1 MARYNVRDCW
11 MVEELR
17 KEREASQLDIEE
29 ITNFISGNEVLTARR
44 REIYERVLS
53 DPEFAR
59 DDRYFHSREEAFDEA
74 ARKAVHKIK
83 LLKEMD
89 IASQVDKYYFRGA
102 VDEELPTQLNETMFI
117 PTIESQ
123 GTEEQKKKWLEPARE
138 YRIMGAYAQTE
149 LGHGTYLRGLETT
162 ATYRPETE
170 EFVIHSPTQTSI
182 KWWPGGLGH
191 SSTHAVV
198 PARLVTLGKDH
209 GMHLFIVQLRSL
221 EDHTPL
227 PGINVG
233 DIGPK
238 FGYFGMDNGYLQLDN
253 VRIPRDHMLMKYAQ
267 VAPDG
272 TYSKP
277 PTDKITYGTMVQVR
291 TGLVLFTAHALA
303 RALVIGVRY
312 SVVRR
317 QGEIEPGAGEVQV
330 MDYQTQQFKLLPL
343 LASAYALS
351 STGVAMMMMFIQ
363 GSNLSVRGQIEEG
376 NLDLLPELHA
386 TSAGLKAISAEISNN
401 GIEVCRMACGGHG
414 YSQASGLPHLYVNY
428 VPANT
433 YEGENT
439 VLFLQT
445 ARYLNKL
452 YSSGQ
457 PMSALPTNVC
467 YLATDYPGHA
477 SCGVRSVN
485 RLSDPHLQLEAF
497 RQRARRMVGVA
508 SSAYQRALGRGLTQP
523 QAWNSTTV
531 DWTVAAKVFTFSVIY
546 FITKN
551 QKFVWLTVTTVV
563 LKSFNDA
570 IEAKGLS
577 PANDVIMR
585 KLCSLYAMY
594 WMVQSSGEFMTDGY
608 MTPYHISL
616 ARSLLYSL
624 LAEVRKEAVPL
635 VDAFD
640 VPDEI
645 LNSALGRYDGDV
657 YTHLYQWAQR
667 APRNK
672 KKVHDVY
679 HKYFKKLLKPKL

>member
-1 MARYNVRDCW
+1 MSRYNVREGW

-17 KEREASQLDIEE
+17 REREASSLELEE
-29 ITNFISGNEVLTARR
+29 LTNFVDGNEAMTERR
-44 REIYERVLS
+44 RRMYDLVLM
-53 DPEFAR
+53 DPAFNR
-59 DDRYFHSREEAFDEA
+59 DDRYFMSKDEAFDAA
-74 ARKAVHKIK
+74 ARKAVHSIQTFKNME
-83 LLKEMD
+83 LTGRD
-89 IASQVDKYYFRGA
+89 VRYFFTTA
-102 VDEELPTQLNETMFI
+102 VDEELPTALHETMFI
-117 PTIESQ
+117 PSIESQ
-123 GTEEQKKKWLEPARE
+123 GTEEQKEKWLEPAKDF
-138 YRIMGAYAQTE
+138 RIMGAYAQTE

-162 ATYRPETE
+162 ATYDPTTQ

-191 SSTHAVV
+191 TSTHAIV
-198 PARLVTLGKDH
+198 PARLITKSKDH

-227 PGINVG
+227 PGISVG

-238 FGYFGMDNGYLQLDN
+238 FGFFGMDNGFLKLDN
-253 VRIPRDHMLMKYAQ
+253 VRIPRDQMLMKYAK

-272 TYSKP
+272 TYLKP

-291 TGLVLFTAHALA
+291 TGLVLFTAHGLS
-303 RALVIGVRY
+303 RALVIAVRY

-330 MDYQTQQFKLLPL
+330 MDYQTQQFRLLPL
-343 LASAYALS
+343 LASSYALS
-351 STGVAMMMMFIQ
+351 VTGIAMMMLFVQ
-363 GSNLSVRGQIEEG
+363 VRGQINEG
-376 NLDLLPELHA
+376 NLESLPELHA
-386 TSAGLKAISAEISNN
+386 TSAGLKAISAEIANE

-414 YSQASGLPHLYVNY
+414 YSQASGLPHLYVKY

-452 YSSGQ
+452 YSRR
-457 PMSALPTNVC
+457 LPLSHLPGNVC
-467 YLATDYPGHA
+467 YLATDYPTHVT
-477 SCGVRSVN
+477 CGVSSVEQL
-485 RLSDPHLQLEAF
+485 RDPHTQLEAY
-497 RQRARRMVGVA
+497 RQRARRVVGVA
-508 SSAYQRALGRGLTQP
+508 NSAYQQALARGMTQA
-523 QAWNSTTV
+523 QAWNTTTV
-531 DWTVAAKVFTFSVIY
+531 DWTVAAKAHCY
-546 FITKN
+546 Y
-551 QKFVWLTVTTVV
+551 VV
-563 LKSFNDA
+563 LKAFKEA
-570 IEAKGLS
+570 IDSKGLS
-577 PANDVIMR
+577 PANEAIMR

-594 WMVQSSGEFMTDGY
+594 WMVQKSGEFITGGY
-608 MTPYHISL
+608 MTPDHISL

-624 LAEVRKEAVPL
+624 LADIRREAVPL

-657 YTHLYQWAQR
+657 YRHLYEWAQR

-679 HKYFKKLLKPKL
+679 HKYFKKLLKAKL

>member
-1 MARYNVRDCW
+1 MACYNVRDCW

-29 ITNFISGNEVLTARR
+29 ITNFISGNEALTARR

-59 DDRYFHSREEAFDEA
+59 DDKYFHSREEAFDEA
-74 ARKAVHKIK
+74 ARKAVHRIQ

-89 IASQVDKYYFRGA
+89 IASQADKYYFRVAIG
-102 VDEELPTQLNETMFI
+102 EELPTQLNETMFI

-123 GTEEQKKKWLEPARE
+123 GTEEQKKKWLGPAKE

-162 ATYRPETE
+162 ATYHPETE

-191 SSTHAVV
+191 TSTHAVV
-198 PARLVTLGKDH
+198 PARLITLGKDH

-238 FGYFGMDNGYLQLDN
+238 FGYFEMDNGYLQLDN

-303 RALVIGVRY
+303 RALVIAVRY

-363 GSNLSVRGQIEEG
+363 VRGQIEEG
-376 NLDLLPELHA
+376 NLDSLPELHA

-477 SCGVRSVN
+477 SCGVRSVDQ
-485 RLSDPHLQLEAF
+485 LSDPHLQLEAF

-531 DWTVAAKVFTFSVIY
+531 DWTMAAKAHCY
-546 FITKN
+546 Y
-551 QKFVWLTVTTVV
+551 VV

-570 IEAKGLS
+570 IEAEGLS
-577 PANDVIMR
+577 PANDVIIR

-594 WMVQSSGEFMTDGY
+594 WMVQGSGEFMTDGY